1 MQIIKDL
8 RSARALTLGSGC
20 KLAFIKKKNSGII
33 TPVLMLMG
41 SEAAGQNN
49 GRVWSEDAEGTIG
62 VINVVQH
69 VDEHDQPYYNTEF
82 ETTPPEIAPVTI
94 APIITDASNNDGYSS
109 DWITLNPNEDQIV
122 YPRIFIRSLGLKTDS
137 TQLTLKYQQTKIGD
151 KTEYSPLKPYEDY
164 SILTRSVDNEYVL
177 TLNSENFLRQSAS
190 SDTGLFEEKRLLI
203 NYTISNADTS
213 IYLDA
218 LEVAKENSEPQVS
231 YEVTPEAFQSQ
242 ALNDIYN
249 KMGYLVRI
257 NDSDLKFENVRGYIS
272 SFTLKLDAPDE
283 DTIEIKN
290 YKTKFEDLFSTITA
304 QTEAM
309 KKNSRV
315 IENAA
320 SVFTSTGEISEEVMQ
335 STIRKVDLDYA
346 FDNGKLT
353 IDEHN
358 GIWGTSDSG
367 VVAFRGGGIFTA
379 TEKNA
384 QGNWRWN
391 TGITPEGINADLITS
406 GQLDTNLI
414 KIYAGDHL
422 RFQMNG
428 DGIFAYKSTIDDAYV
443 NDGGELVH
451 PLGTNTQG
459 AAQSVKSV
467 ESLDGKQYV
476 RFNDDGLALIAKK
489 GAKVLNTEKNGYIN
503 VLDDDEIFTS
513 DDPAVRKLIGVQQIK
528 RVEVSWEGFVM
539 RNWKNEKVFYAQPET
554 GNLMLMGTIHASGG
568 TLGLW
573 NFNGAK
579 LWADATVQNNQYTT
593 FVALNAGSEEQLFKG
608 DGTSYNIDLGSDKD
622 GKKLNTNP
630 YAFWAGTPNPY
641 QAPFSIQKNGVLT
654 AVSGTIG
661 GWKITQ
667 DALSSKYLTLA
678 SGTSP
683 ASVTNSKLERRQV
696 RDEQTGKLVWRW
708 IEVVDDTSTVVSY
721 YMWGKTT
728 EAGKAQDA
736 NFSINTHG
744 EIFAKDYKY
753 KTSNGY
759 LRSVLSELTTL
770 SNRIGAI
777 ESDYLNSQDQANL
790 KKWVTDQLDSLR
802 SELQGYVDNKV
813 ASSKK

>member
-1 MQIIKDL
+1 MPETLDL

-20 KLAFIKKKNSGII
+20 KIAFIKKKNSGVI

-41 SEAAGQNN
+41 SEAFGEHNEQFKNKDGQ
-49 GRVWSEDAEGTIG
+49 GTIG
-62 VINVVQH
+62 VITIKQQKDSNGQINF
-69 VDEHDQPYYNTEF
+69 NTVF
-82 ETTPPEIAPVTI
+82 EGDALIVN
-94 APIITDASNNDGYSS
+94 PINNQSS
-109 DWITLNPNEDQIV
+109 GGEETVPDWIELDPTQDEIV

-137 TQLTLKYQQTKIGD
+137 SQLTLKYQQAD
-151 KTEYSPLKPYEDY
+151 TEGRVNYSPLQQYEDY
-164 SILTRSVDNEYVL
+164 SILTRSVENEYVL
-177 TLNSENFLRQSAS
+177 TLNSENFLREMASA
-190 SDTGLFEEKRLLI
+190 DTGLFEEKRLLI

-320 SVFTSTGEISEEVMQ
+320 SVFTNTGEISEEVMQ

-379 TEKNA
+379 TERNA

-414 KIYAGDHL
+414 KIYAGNHL

-428 DGIFAYKSTIDDAYV
+428 DGIFAYKSTIDDAYI
-443 NDGGELVH
+443 NDDGELKH
-451 PLGTNTQG
+451 PLEDDPSM
-459 AAQSVKSV
+459 AQKPIQTI

-476 RFNDDGLALIAKK
+476 RFNDEGLALIAKK
-489 GAKVLNTEKNGYIN
+489 GAKVLSTDKRKYIT
-503 VLDDDEIFTS
+503 VLDDQEVMTEH
-513 DDPAVRKLIGVQQIK
+513 PNLLGLQEIK
-528 RVEVSWEGFVM
+528 RVEVSWDGFVM
-539 RNWKNEKVFYAQPET
+539 RNWQNEKVFYAEPQT

-568 TLGLW
+568 TLGAW

-579 LWADATVQNNQYTT
+579 LWADAEVNDKNEYTS
-593 FVALNAGSEEQLFKG
+593 FVALNASSEEELFKG
-608 DGTSYNIDLGSDKD
+608 DGTPYTDAHGAPLSLHD
-622 GKKLNTNP
+622 GNTNA
-630 YAFWAGTPNPY
+630 YAFWAGTPDPY
-641 QAPFSIQKNGVLT
+641 KAPF
-654 AVSGTIG
+654 
-661 GWKITQ
+661 
-667 DALSSKYLTLA
+667 
-678 SGTSP
+678 
-683 ASVTNSKLERRQV
+683 
-696 RDEQTGKLVWRW
+696 
-708 IEVVDDTSTVVSY
+708 
-721 YMWGKTT
+721 
-728 EAGKAQDA
+728 
-736 NFSINTHG
+736 
-744 EIFAKDYKY
+744 
-753 KTSNGY
+753 
-759 LRSVLSELTTL
+759 
-770 SNRIGAI
+770 
-777 ESDYLNSQDQANL
+777 
-790 KKWVTDQLDSLR
+790 
-802 SELQGYVDNKV
+802 
-813 ASSKK
+813 